1 MKNQVGQLRLLKHRA
16 YEHAKIHSNEHF
28 VSYVIHVFPEQHGTI
43 KGEIGYNK
51 LRQNFP
57 QN

>member
-28 VSYVIHVFPEQHGTI
+28 LSYVIHVFPEQHGTI

-51 LRQNFP
+51 LQNFP